1 MTSFTKLGQRTN
13 RQFDPD
19 MVLSTLPFAILAVD
33 LELHIRFLNTAAE
46 HFFGIG
52 SGGMDG
58 RHLGEFVAP
67 HSPLFSLIAQASK
80 RQFSKQSCF

>member
-19 MVLSTLPFAILAVD
+19 MVLSTLPFAVLAVD

-46 HFFGIG
+46 HFFCI
-52 SGGMDG
+52 
-58 RHLGEFVAP
+58 
-67 HSPLFSLIAQASK
+67 
-80 RQFSKQSCF
+80 C